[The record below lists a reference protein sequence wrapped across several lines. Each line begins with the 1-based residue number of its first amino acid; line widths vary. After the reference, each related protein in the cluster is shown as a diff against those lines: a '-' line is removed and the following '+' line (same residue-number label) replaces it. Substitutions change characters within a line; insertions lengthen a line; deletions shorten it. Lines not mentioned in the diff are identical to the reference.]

1 MTHGTAGLTA
11 PFPYY
16 GGKRWWAP
24 LVWERFGNPG
34 VYVEGFA
41 GSIACLLARPGGP
54 GPREIVCDTA
64 GGLCNAWRAIS
75 LGDPEEVAYWS
86 SWPTIHQD
94 LTARH
99 RWLRRWIAEHAE
111 ELSNDP
117 TFFDARA
124 AGWWLWG
131 ISLWIGGGWCAVDH
145 DIRPKV
151 SPAGTGPGISAQRE
165 QIPYV
170 GTWNGRRGVSQHAPA
185 QDKTPATGIRNGRRG
200 VSQHTA
206 PPDRRPRTHDRP
218 GGFGIAPQRL
228 NRPELLA
235 WFTAL
240 QERLAAVIVLNRS
253 WESAV
258 TPTMLQRTSTGP
270 KPAAAVLLDP
280 PYVDDDRAEI
290 YNSDYNRTS
299 TETSARAF
307 DWAVENGSWCRIAYF
322 CHEGDYDVP
331 DGWTAETRPFSG
343 IRRHDRQRR
352 EMAMFSPACLDPAQG
367 SLDLFADTERPLA
380 REAQPDA

>member
-24 LVWERFGNPG
+24 VVWERFGNPG

-75 LGDPEEVAYWS
+75 LGDPDEVAYWA
-86 SWPTIHQD
+86 SWPTIHHD

-99 RWLRRWIAEHAE
+99 RWLRRWIAENAE

-117 TFFDARA
+117 TFFDAQA

-131 ISLWIGGGWCAVDH
+131 ISLWIGGGWCAVDW
-145 DIRPKV
+145 DVRPAV
-151 SPAGTGPGISAQRE
+151 SAAGKGPGVSAQRE
-165 QIPYV
+165 KVPSV
-170 GTWNGRRGVSQHAPA
+170 
-185 QDKTPATGIRNGRRG
+185 GIRNGSRG
-200 VSQHTA
+200 VSQHTVY
-206 PPDRRPRTHDRP
+206 PKRPHVRDRR
-218 GGFGIAPQRL
+218 GGSGIAAQRL
-228 NRPELLA
+228 NRPELLD
-235 WFTAL
+235 WFSAL

-270 KPAAAVLLDP
+270 KPDVGVLLDP
-280 PYVDDDRAEI
+280 PYVDDDRSEI
-290 YNSDYNRTS
+290 YNSDYDRTS
-299 TETSARAF
+299 SEISADAF
-307 DWAVENGSWCRIAYF
+307 AWAVENGSWCRIAYF
-322 CHEGDYDVP
+322 CHEGDYDLP
-331 DGWTAETRPFSG
+331 DGWTTETRPFSG

-367 SLDLFADTERPLA
+367 RLL
-380 REAQPDA
+380 